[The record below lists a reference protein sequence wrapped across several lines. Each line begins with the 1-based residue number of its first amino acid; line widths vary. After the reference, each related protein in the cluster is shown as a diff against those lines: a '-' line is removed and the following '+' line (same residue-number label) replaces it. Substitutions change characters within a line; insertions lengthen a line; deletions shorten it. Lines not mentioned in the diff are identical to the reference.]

1 MSLAD
6 LCSVQ
11 LDIENGLIAGSPA
24 AERRLSGLDGS
35 FANKSAYAEAIAAG
49 DPVVYSVYS
58 VEPGQGDG
66 DLHYGLGVIQPGK
79 VGDEYYLTKGHLHSW
94 RDAAEVYIGLSGQ
107 GVMLLEDERTGES
120 KMLRLLPQNIVY
132 VPGNSAHRTINTG
145 DVPLVYIGIYSA
157 RSGHDYGAISSRNF
171 RDVVIDVNGEPTF
184 MSRQDYLA
192 SLSAAK

>member
-1 MSLAD
+1 MHLD
-6 LCSVQ
+6 L
-11 LDIENGLIAGSPA
+11 ETGLISGSHA
-24 AERRLSGLDGS
+24 VERRLSSLEGS

-49 DPVVYSVYS
+49 DPIVYSVSS
-58 VEPGQGDG
+58 VEPGQGEG

-94 RDAAEVYIGLSGQ
+94 RDAAEVYIGLRGQ

-120 KMLRLLPQNIVY
+120 EMLPLLPENAVY
-132 VPGNSAHRTINTG
+132 VPGYIAHRTINTG
-145 DVPLVYIGIYSA
+145 EVPLVYIGIYPA
-157 RSGHDYGAISSRNF
+157 RSGHDYGAIGSRNF
-171 RDVVIDVNGEPTF
+171 REVVVDRNGEPTL